1 MHTQYYS
8 IRPWDVAPACVRR
21 IQYPLDC
28 GRCEEV
34 IWGQPQVIPD
44 CGGFSRTLTTV
55 AHSELVCTTS
65 QVRMRPRSGIA
76 TQSPCILARLTLHPS
91 GSLRGRHGPG
101 AHTSF
106 QAGYDR
112 CLPPWQP
119 LAGPG
124 GSLCIHRPSGIQG
137 RLNNYLH
144 QTCAADGMG
153 GPTQVFLRILRNT
166 YRRGKCFG
174 ANVAPS
180 ASIRRHFRNTRD
192 RPGPTP
198 HH

>member
-1 MHTQYYS
+1 MPTPGSSSTPGVYRKGHLSTNRSCLAVEIPRACHCKSPPRFGMHTQCYS
-8 IRPWDVAPACVRR
+8 IRLWEVAPACVRR

-91 GSLRGRHGPG
+91 GSLRGRPGPG
-101 AHTSF
+101 AP
-106 QAGYDR
+106 Y
-112 CLPPWQP
+112 
-119 LAGPG
+119 
-124 GSLCIHRPSGIQG
+124 
-137 RLNNYLH
+137 
-144 QTCAADGMG
+144 
-153 GPTQVFLRILRNT
+153 
-166 YRRGKCFG
+166 
-174 ANVAPS
+174 
-180 ASIRRHFRNTRD
+180 
-192 RPGPTP
+192 
-198 HH
+198 